1 MKPEHPIRLVIA
13 DVDGKLLTKDKVLT
27 ERAARAVRTL
37 KEEGVRFALT
47 SGRPPRG
54 LAMLVT
60 PLGIDTPTA
69 AFNGGM
75 YVNPDLSP
83 IETLTLDPSVVVSV
97 ARSMEHHGLDVW
109 LYRGVEWL
117 IRRPDAPHVAREQR
131 TVQFPPTVVPTFSGL
146 FDGVVKVVGIGDDS
160 DALARGLADVHEQFP
175 GEVSAARSQPYY
187 VDVTHPDANKGR
199 VVRRVSQL
207 LGIPLEQ
214 VAAIG
219 DMPNDVPMFRAAAL
233 GIAMGHAS
241 DDVKRYASHVTTSSE
256 DEGFA
261 LAMEKYILGERSRT

>member
-1 MKPEHPIRLVIA
+1 MKREHAIRLVIA
-13 DVDGKLLTKDKVLT
+13 DVDGTLLTRDKVLT
-27 ERAARAVRTL
+27 ERAIRAVRAL
-37 KEEGVRFALT
+37 RQDGCRFAIT

-54 LAMLVT
+54 MSMLLA

-83 IETLTLDPSVVVSV
+83 IETLTLAPSVVATV
-97 ARSMEHHGLDVW
+97 AEILEHHGLDTW

-117 IRRPDAPHVAREQR
+117 IRRPDAPHVARERR
-131 TVQFPPTVVPTFSGL
+131 TVRFAPTVVPSFTGF
-146 FDGVVKVVGIGDDS
+146 FDGVVKVVGISDDP
-160 DALARGLADVHEQFP
+160 DTLARGLADVHEQFP
-175 GEVSAARSQPYY
+175 GGVAAARSQPYY
-187 VDVTHPDANKGR
+187 LDVTHPDANKGR
-199 VVRRVSQL
+199 VVTHIARMLHV
-207 LGIPLEQ
+207 PVEQ

-241 DDVKRYASHVTTSSE
+241 DEVKRHAARVT
-256 DEGFA
+256 G
-261 LAMEKYILGERSRT
+261 